1 MIKTITINYTINTF
15 NSNNILVKKM
25 QQKRHVCSGVSD
37 SGADRTASLIF
48 GFYPTTLVLWDG
60 RFLLCL
66 HSVYVSHM

>member
-1 MIKTITINYTINTF
+1 MIKTITIN
-15 NSNNILVKKM
+15 NNNKYFQFKQHISQKM